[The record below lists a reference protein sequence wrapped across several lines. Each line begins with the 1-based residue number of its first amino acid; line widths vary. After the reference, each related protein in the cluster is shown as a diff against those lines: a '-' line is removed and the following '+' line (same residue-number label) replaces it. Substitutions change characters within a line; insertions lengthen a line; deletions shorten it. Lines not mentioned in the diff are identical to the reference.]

1 MHSKKKKSERS
12 TWYPLFTHVQLP
24 SFSSGNLETTVIL
37 VCVAQVYITES
48 RKLLPVQDA
57 CAMPLVT
64 SESQLMAIQHVLN
77 KC

>member
-1 MHSKKKKSERS
+1 M
-12 TWYPLFTHVQLP
+12 HVQLP

-64 SESQLMAIQHVLN
+64 LESQLMAIQHV
-77 KC
+77 